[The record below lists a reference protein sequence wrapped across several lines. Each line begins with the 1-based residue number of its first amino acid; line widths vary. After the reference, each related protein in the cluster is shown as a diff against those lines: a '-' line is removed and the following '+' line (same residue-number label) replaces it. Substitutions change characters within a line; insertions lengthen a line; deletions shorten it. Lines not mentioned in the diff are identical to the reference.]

1 MQENNRQGKALVINC
16 AVCDATRTKAEALDA
31 YDQVAINAAAIL
43 VSEESAG
50 VLQRANV
57 SMNASQVLTVPAGC
71 RPVTHNGSYTI
82 SGENAPQSPTAL
94 VVNGSLTI
102 QPGAGEAL
110 KGYAAIL
117 VNGSV
122 TCPESLSGLLDRLQV
137 NGSTTLYPDGAVLLK
152 RTFVVD
158 KVFALRAR
166 RADYFAQRRV
176 VLTDC
181 TLDVAALAV
190 KGVKFLTRQAIVAE
204 PLLEAAIPLFGDEV
218 EITMVPE
225 GCAFVN
231 DDLKLDGAALRKYG
245 PKLYINGD
253 LTLDAN
259 SKDVLGQVEFLRVS
273 GSVKLP
279 AALVDAFQNID
290 AEYNGLRVVKGTLIT
305 DRVHAKIGRDA
316 LEQESGVSVYDCA
329 TVTLAKDI
337 PPQMIREKLE
347 IRDCAQVCCTPEQ
360 RDAVEQVSQDV
371 AAIQDGTGEDE
382 NQAGFS
388 LGGLLKDVFSGKKKV
403 VNAATYQL

>member
-1 MQENNRQGKALVINC
+1 MQENNRQEKALVINC
-16 AVCDATRTKAEALDA
+16 ALCDATRAKAEALEG
-31 YDQVAINAAAIL
+31 YDQVEINAATIL
-43 VSEESAG
+43 VSEESAH
-50 VLQRANV
+50 VLRGDNV
-57 SMNASQVLTVPAGC
+57 SLNAASVLTVPSGC

-82 SGENAPQSPTAL
+82 SGENVPETPTAL
-94 VVNGSLTI
+94 VVNGALTI
-102 QPGAGEAL
+102 QTGAGEAL

-122 TCPESLSGLLDRLQV
+122 TCPESLSGLLDRVQV

-158 KVFALRAR
+158 KVFVLRAR
-166 RADYFAQRRV
+166 RADYFVQRRV

-181 TLDVAALAV
+181 ALDVAVLAE

-218 EITMVPE
+218 EITVVPE

-231 DDLKLDGAALRKYG
+231 DDLKLNGAALRKYG
-245 PKLYINGD
+245 DKLYINGD
-253 LTLDAN
+253 LTLDAA
-259 SKDVLGQVEFLRVS
+259 SADVLGQVKFLRVN
-273 GSVKLP
+273 GDVRLP
-279 AALVDAFQNID
+279 AVLVDAFQDID
-290 AEYNGLRVVKGTLIT
+290 AKYDELKVCKGVLIS
-305 DRVHAKIGRDA
+305 DRIHAKIGRDA
-316 LEQESGVSVYDCA
+316 LEQGDGVSVSDCA
-329 TVTLAKDI
+329 TVTLAEDI
-337 PPQMIREKLE
+337 TPQMIRKKLE

-371 AAIQDGTGEDE
+371 AAIQDGAGEDE
-382 NQAGFS
+382 TQAGSS

>member
-1 MQENNRQGKALVINC
+1 
-16 AVCDATRTKAEALDA
+16 
-31 YDQVAINAAAIL
+31 
-43 VSEESAG
+43 
-50 VLQRANV
+50 
-57 SMNASQVLTVPAGC
+57 
-71 RPVTHNGSYTI
+71 
-82 SGENAPQSPTAL
+82 
-94 VVNGSLTI
+94 
-102 QPGAGEAL
+102 
-110 KGYAAIL
+110 
-117 VNGSV
+117 
-122 TCPESLSGLLDRLQV
+122 
-137 NGSTTLYPDGAVLLK
+137 
-152 RTFVVD
+152 
-158 KVFALRAR
+158 
-166 RADYFAQRRV
+166 
-176 VLTDC
+176 
-181 TLDVAALAV
+181 
-190 KGVKFLTRQAIVAE
+190 
-204 PLLEAAIPLFGDEV
+204 
-218 EITMVPE
+218 MVPE

-279 AALVDAFQNID
+279 AALVDAFQDIA

-371 AAIQDGTGEDE
+371 AAIQDGAGEDE
-382 NQAGFS
+382 NQADFS